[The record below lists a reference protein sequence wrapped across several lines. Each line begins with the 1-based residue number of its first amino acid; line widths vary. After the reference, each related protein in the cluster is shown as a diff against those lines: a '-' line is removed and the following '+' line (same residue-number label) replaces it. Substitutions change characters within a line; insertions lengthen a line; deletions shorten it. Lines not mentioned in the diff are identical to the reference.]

1 MATKQTGRVEE
12 LHAALERGVAS
23 LVDGDSWKAWL
34 AVQSR
39 FHRYSWN
46 NTLLIMMQC
55 PEATRVAGYRTWQGM
70 GRQVRKGEK
79 SIGILAPMF
88 AKAKD
93 AEGKDEKRL
102 IGFRAVSVFDVS
114 QTDGD
119 PLPTSGVALLEG
131 DAPVGLWDGLAG
143 IVAANGY
150 ALERGDCGGANGWTD
165 GAAKIIRVRDDV
177 SDAQAVKTLAHEV
190 GHMLMH
196 FDDPDAP
203 AHRGLAEVEAES
215 VAFIVAGAHG
225 MATDGYTFPYVA
237 GWAGKA
243 ETDAVRAT
251 GERVVK
257 TAKRIIKDAGLIAE

>member
-1 MATKQTGRVEE
+1 MTKQTGRVEE

-23 LVDGDSWKAWL
+23 LVDSDSWKAWL
-34 AVQSR
+34 SVQSR

-55 PEATRVAGYRTWQGM
+55 PEATQVAGYRTWQGL

-93 AEGKDEKRL
+93 VEGKDEKRL
-102 IGFRAVSVFDVS
+102 IGFRAVSVFDYS
-114 QTDGD
+114 QTDGE

-131 DAPVGLWDGLAG
+131 EAPEGLWDA
-143 IVAANGY
+143 IAAQIAALGY
-150 ALERGDCGGANGWTD
+150 TLQRGDCGTANGWTD
-165 GAAKIIRVRDDV
+165 GAAKVIRVRDDI
-177 SDAQAVKTLAHEV
+177 SDAAATKTLIHELAHA
-190 GHMLMH
+190 MLH

-215 VAFIVAGAHG
+215 VAYIVAGAHG
-225 MATDGYTFPYVA
+225 MDTSGYTFGYVS
-237 GWAGKA
+237 GWAGSA
-243 ETDAVRAT
+243 EADAVRAT

-257 TAKRIIKDAGLIAE
+257 ASKKIIKDAGLIAE